1 MILLKSASI
10 HFIMKKQLLLL
21 AAAAPCVVS
30 ADPADYVNFVRQ
42 IQQDSGVEWDM
53 SVAPNGMKISPTGVS
68 AAGSFF
74 ELWAI
79 HNRSVSEYRLDEQ
92 YVTAYTP
99 NATITIVTGDPYL
112 AIPRTRVDQPFQVQ
126 ISVAGLLDENHPSY
140 ATAPDAAKWV
150 DYTNYTFAYPDG
162 AYSFEDVK
170 NPVGTVVTEGYMEE
184 TANTTITFSATNL
197 TGPDLT
203 QVKGEEVFT
212 ITAQADFGV
221 SATIL
226 DSEKVQI
233 WPIATGTIS
242 GVDSSRYYEQV
253 PPVSVSLVNLYPDS
267 TTYMRIYPGPRKERP
282 DGTKTI
288 NSSFV
293 IMEDSIPQSR
303 NLTVRSMDRYFTEEG
318 IHTVELL
325 HRTPFGTDLLDVVEI
340 NVDRTIEVNGG
351 VIDQE

>member
-1 MILLKSASI
+1 MKKHILL
-10 HFIMKKQLLLL
+10 LV
-21 AAAAPCVVS
+21 AAMPCMVS

-53 SVAPNGMKISPTGVS
+53 GVGQNGTKISPTGVS
-68 AAGSFF
+68 AQGSFF

-79 HNRSVSEYRLDEQ
+79 HSLTVSEFLLDEQ

-99 NATITIVTGDPYL
+99 NATVSIITEDPYE
-112 AIPRTRVDQPFQVQ
+112 AIPRTRADQPFQVQ
-126 ISVAGLLDENHPSY
+126 ISVRGLIDRSDPNY
-140 ATAPDAAKWV
+140 ATAPAAAKWV
-150 DYTNYTFAYPDG
+150 DYTHSTFEYPES
-162 AYSFEDVK
+162 AFSFEDVE
-170 NPVGTVVTEGYMEE
+170 NPVGTVATEGYMEQ
-184 TANTTITFSATNL
+184 TASTTVTFSATNL
-197 TGPDLT
+197 TGEDLT
-203 QVKGEEVFT
+203 QMKGEEIFT
-212 ITAQADFGV
+212 ITAQADYGV
-221 SATIL
+221 STTIL

-303 NLTVRSMDRYFTEEG
+303 DLTVKSMDRYFTEEG